1 MPLYEIRCTRCNDLK
16 QVFRPVSL
24 RDNLP
29 DCVCE
34 GTFERLIAA
43 PRISKEITPYKSP
56 ATGKIISSRS
66 EQKEDLRRAGCRLYE
81 PGMKEDIARNAV
93 SAQEKSF
100 APVAAA
106 IDQTV
111 ASLVSAGKLEP

>member
-1 MPLYEIRCTRCNDLK
+1 MPLYEIRCSRCGDLK
-16 QVFRPVSL
+16 QVFRPVCL

-43 PRISKEITPYKSP
+43 PRICKEIAPYKSP

-66 EQKEDLRRAGCRLYE
+66 EQREDLRKSGCRIYE
-81 PGMKEDIARNAV
+81 PGMKEDIARRAV
-93 SAQEKSF
+93 EVKEKSF
-100 APVAAA
+100 APIAAA
-106 IDQTV
+106 IDKTV
-111 ASLVSAGKLEP
+111 SALVSAGKLES